1 MATPRAVKPARKAK
15 LGQNFLRDASAAQRI
30 VDALGDVAH
39 SLVIEIG
46 PGEGVITRPLTAK
59 AQKVVAIEL
68 DRMLAARLRLEM
80 AQRSNLEIIEGN
92 VLQVDFS
99 GIVQGHLRGVIDR
112 TPGAE
117 LRQAKLVGN
126 LPYYITSDI
135 LLKLFAQH
143 ENFSEMVIMVQR
155 EVAERIAAK
164 PRTRD
169 YGLLTVTAQLYCD
182 ITNLFTLPP
191 GAFSPPPKVYSTVL
205 RLKVVPKSA
214 KLGLSGKENEFID
227 FLKLGFGQKRKTLVN
242 NLKTKYADVAALMK
256 KNKLRADA
264 RAEALSLE
272 ELARLFLGL
281 AVEA

>member
-1 MATPRAVKPARKAK
+1 MATPRGVKPARKAK

-30 VDALGDVAH
+30 VDALGDISH
-39 SLVIEIG
+39 DLVIEIG

-68 DRMLAARLRLEM
+68 DRILAARLRLEM
-80 AQRSNLEIIEGN
+80 GQRSNLEILEGN
-92 VLQVDFS
+92 VLHVDFN

-112 TPGAE
+112 NPGAQM
-117 LRQAKLVGN
+117 RHAKLVGN

-143 ENFSEMVIMVQR
+143 DNFSEMVIMVQR

-164 PRTRD
+164 PGTRD

-182 ITNLFTLPP
+182 IANLFTLPP

-205 RLKVVPKSA
+205 RLKVAPKSA
-214 KLGLSGKENEFID
+214 KLGLSRRENAFID
-227 FLKLGFGQKRKTLVN
+227 FLKLAFGQKRKTLVN
-242 NLKTKYADVAALMK
+242 NLKTKYEDVAALMK

-272 ELARLFLGL
+272 ELARLFLEL
-281 AVEA
+281 AFEV